1 MVTNI
6 LHNPEETEQ
15 LGCQWGQSAKT
26 GWLIGLT
33 GDLGAGKTRLV
44 KGLARG
50 LGATDRVHSPTFA
63 LINEYG
69 SGRMP
74 LIHLDLYRLE
84 TPEAVDHAGLLDYLL
99 APPGLTVV
107 EWIEHWLPS
116 LSIESQPVIPGGP
129 DGGARSQRQWLAS
142 GAQFRWVRMETLG
155 ENERRLSYEDFSG

>member
-6 LHNPEETEQ
+6 LRSPEETEQ
-15 LGCQWGQSAKT
+15 LGFQWGQSAKT

-44 KGLARG
+44 KGLALG
-50 LGATDRVHSPTFA
+50 LGSTDRVHSPTFA

-69 SGRMP
+69 SGRIP

-84 TPEAVDHAGLLDYLL
+84 TPEAVHHAGLLDYLL

-116 LSIESQPVIPGGP
+116 WAVEPQPAITGHP
-129 DGGARSQRQWLAS
+129 DGGAGSPRRWLAD
-142 GAQFRWVRMETLG
+142 GARFRWVWMETLG